1 MDYTDLSSEHINGHI
16 DRIIDVAESIEP
28 GKVTVL
34 TGSNSSGKSV
44 VRKLLGLRM
53 MEKLGLDNSPVAT
66 ISMEKRTNG
75 CSSLMGT
82 GLDNI
87 MSDLPWDSTSNA
99 SVHNVISMMNSL
111 VIKEDKRSRDG
122 KQRLNCL
129 MDFFENKFP
138 GSNGNYWKDF
148 SKPAQRFFKGR
159 NCLTFY
165 FLRENCSDEKVRRAF
180 LNVNFTGV
188 PMSKEH
194 IEFVKSINI

>member
-44 VRKLLGLRM
+44 VRK
-53 MEKLGLDNSPVAT
+53 
-66 ISMEKRTNG
+66 
-75 CSSLMGT
+75 
-82 GLDNI
+82 
-87 MSDLPWDSTSNA
+87 
-99 SVHNVISMMNSL
+99 
-111 VIKEDKRSRDG
+111 
-122 KQRLNCL
+122 QRLNCL

-138 GSNGNYWKDF
+138 DSNGNYWKDF